1 MGENLLEKVI
11 INALQYK
18 KDSSGIGV
26 MIRELFSRYASM
38 SDYPCEIVLCR
49 DIGDFPADGKTSF
62 HFAPCGYEQGLR
74 RMFYQLFELG
84 RRCDNAL
91 LLTTDAK
98 TPLFMPRSCRVIPLV
113 TDLALYRM
121 PEAYQSSRV
130 LLWKLQYRYLR
141 RRACRFLAIS
151 EFTKHEIT
159 EILDVPQE
167 KIDVVPCAC
176 SEQMRR
182 VTDQQKLW
190 AIREAYQ
197 IPERFVLFVGNTNPR
212 KNLKRIIQ
220 AFDEV
225 KEQGFPHQLII
236 AGGQGWKF
244 NRESVLSDIYHKEA
258 VRFIGFVPDE
268 DMPAL
273 YSAAD
278 VFLFP
283 TLYEGF
289 GIPVLE
295 AQQCGTPVLTSN
307 GSSLPEVGGDGALY
321 VDPYSV
327 EDIAKGLR
335 CLLEDRELAAAL
347 VKKGYRNAER
357 YSWRAAAEKLN
368 KIVVEEFR

>member
-1 MGENLLEKVI
+1 MKKII

-26 MIRELFSRYASM
+26 MIRELFSRCAAM
-38 SDYPCEIVLCR
+38 MQHPCEVVICR
-49 DIGDFPADGKTSF
+49 DIEDFPCTSGVVL
-62 HFAPCGYEQGLR
+62 HRAPCDYNQNIR
-74 RMFYQLFELG
+74 RVFYQLFQMGKACE
-84 RRCDNAL
+84 NAL

-98 TPLFMPRSCRVIPLV
+98 TPVLLPRSCKVIPLI

-159 EILDVPQE
+159 EILGVPQE

-182 VTDQQKLW
+182 VTDQQKLR

-197 IPERFVLFVGNTNPR
+197 LPERFVLFVGNTNPR

-289 GIPVLE
+289 GIPVVE

-321 VDPYSV
+321 ADPYNV

-335 CLLEDRELAAAL
+335 FLLEDRELTAAL
-347 VKKGYRNAER
+347 VDKGYRNAER
-357 YSWRAAAEKLN
+357 YSWQAAAEKLN

>member
-1 MGENLLEKVI
+1 MEKLI

-26 MIRELFSRYASM
+26 MIRELFSRCAAM
-38 SDYPCEIVLCR
+38 IQHPCEVVICRDIEDYPCTSRAVLHR
-49 DIGDFPADGKTSF
+49 
-62 HFAPCGYEQGLR
+62 APCDYNQNIKR
-74 RMFYQLFELG
+74 VFYQLFQMGKACE
-84 RRCDNAL
+84 DAL

-98 TPLFMPRSCRVIPLV
+98 TPVLLPGSCKVIPLI
-113 TDLALYRM
+113 TDLALYRL
-121 PEAYQSSRV
+121 PEAYQTSRV

-159 EILDVPQE
+159 EVLGVPQE

-197 IPERFVLFVGNTNPR
+197 LPEHFVLFVGNTNPR

-295 AQQCGTPVLTSN
+295 AQKCGTPVLTSN

-347 VKKGYRNAER
+347 VDKGYRNAER
-357 YSWRAAAEKLN
+357 YSWQAAAEKLN
-368 KIVVEEFR
+368 KIVVEEFG

>member
-1 MGENLLEKVI
+1 MEKVI

-26 MIRELFSRYASM
+26 MIRELFSRCITM
-38 SDYPCEIVLCR
+38 MQHPCEVVICR
-49 DIGDFPADGKTSF
+49 DIEDFPCVSRVVL
-62 HFAPCGYEQGLR
+62 HRAPCDYSQNIR
-74 RMFYQLFELG
+74 RVFYQLFQMGKACE
-84 RRCDNAL
+84 NAL

-98 TPLFMPRSCRVIPLV
+98 TPVLLPRSCKVIPLI
-113 TDLALYRM
+113 TDLALYRL
-121 PEAYQSSRV
+121 PEAYQTSRV

-159 EILDVPQE
+159 EILDVPHE

-182 VTDQQKLW
+182 VTDQQKLR

-197 IPERFVLFVGNTNPR
+197 LPERFVLFVGNTNPR

-244 NRESVLSDIYHKEA
+244 NRESVLSDINHKEA

-289 GIPVLE
+289 GIPVVE

-347 VKKGYRNAER
+347 VEKGYRNAER